1 MGTASESTD
10 EWIELYNASD
20 TSVDLAGWKIE
31 IDGDSPI
38 ALVGSIPS
46 DGYFLIE
53 RSADTTVSDIAG
65 DLITSFGRY
74 GLSNSGEHLRLKD
87 GSGAIRDEIG
97 PGSWY
102 AGVNPSG
109 NAFARASMER
119 VDASVRGDEPINWK
133 TNSGAYTT
141 GVDVA
146 GNAINGTPKHS
157 NEASQ

>member
-10 EWIELYNASD
+10 EWMELYNAGDS
-20 TSVDLAGWKIE
+20 SVDLTGWKIE
-31 IDGDSPI
+31 IDGDSSI
-38 ALVGSIPS
+38 SLSGSIPA

-53 RSADTTVSDIAG
+53 RSADTTVSDILG

-87 GSGAIRDEIG
+87 GVGAVQDEIG
-97 PGSWY
+97 PGAWY

-109 NAFARASMER
+109 NASARASMER
-119 VDASVRGDEPINWK
+119 VVASVRGDDPTNWK
-133 TNSGAYTT
+133 TNSKAITT
-141 GVDVA
+141 GLDVA
-146 GNAINGTPKHS
+146 GNPIIGTPKYQ